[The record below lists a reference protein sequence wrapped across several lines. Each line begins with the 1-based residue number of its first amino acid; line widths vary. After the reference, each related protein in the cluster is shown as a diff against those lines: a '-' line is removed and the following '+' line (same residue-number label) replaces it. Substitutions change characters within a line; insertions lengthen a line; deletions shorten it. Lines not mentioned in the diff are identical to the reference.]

1 MAAPFIPIV
10 YALAGVYVRAKT
22 KEMAKRLTAAGFRKT
37 SEGVVKSKANI
48 IDATK
53 DNIIRLITR
62 GIAKAKTSNP
72 NKPVTL
78 SGRNKPRT
86 KIIRRGDDKPPEA
99 QTSIPKTNRTVNV
112 KFDKSQ
118 KLSRFQNAGKPSTTT
133 SPGTTTPFTRIKT
146 GKRTSPVAPT
156 AVSAAG
162 ERPTIDSKPLPKG
175 PKVSSSS
182 PKQPGYSRTGPKAD
196 KLPRTKPTGESKV
209 AKSGVLMLM
218 SSGPSGLG
226 SGKDAMLEVAR
237 EAGFKNVDTAPPIN
251 TLQRVIKPK
260 TKPATVK
267 KQLSA
272 FGSAFKKARANKEY
286 SFTFKDKKY
295 TTRYKEETVA
305 EHKKKFQKKK

>member
-1 MAAPFIPIV
+1 MAPV
-10 YALAGVYVRAKT
+10 VLVLGNMVVQVTSALIRKQLMKLGFKAAKNYKKYSNVT
-22 KEMAKRLTAAGFRKT
+22 KVTRDNAAN
-37 SEGVVKSKANI
+37 VLNKAQKLS
-48 IDATK
+48 DEL
-53 DNIIRLITR
+53 R
-62 GIAKAKTSNP
+62 P
-72 NKPVTL
+72 
-78 SGRNKPRT
+78 SGRDLAKKP
-86 KIIRRGDDKPPEA
+86 KIIRRKPDEKPPQA
-99 QTSIPKTNRTVNV
+99 QTSIPKTNRTVNA

-118 KLSRFQNAGKPSTTT
+118 KLSRFQNAGKPSTKTP
-133 SPGTTTPFTRIKT
+133 PGTTTPFTRIKT

-182 PKQPGYSRTGPKAD
+182 PKQPGYPRTGPKAD
-196 KLPRTKPTGESKV
+196 KLPRSKPAGESKV
-209 AKSGVLMLM
+209 TRSGVLMLM

-251 TLQRVIKPK
+251 TLQKVINPK
-260 TKPATVK
+260 AKSAAVK

>member
-1 MAAPFIPIV
+1 MAPV
-10 YALAGVYVRAKT
+10 VLVLGNMVVQVTSALIRKQLMKLGFKAAKNYKKYSNVT
-22 KEMAKRLTAAGFRKT
+22 KVTRDNAAN
-37 SEGVVKSKANI
+37 VLNKAQKLS
-48 IDATK
+48 DEL
-53 DNIIRLITR
+53 R
-62 GIAKAKTSNP
+62 P
-72 NKPVTL
+72 
-78 SGRNKPRT
+78 SGRDLAKKP
-86 KIIRRGDDKPPEA
+86 KIIRRKPDEKPPQA
-99 QTSIPKTNRTVNV
+99 QTSIPKTNRTVNA

-175 PKVSSSS
+175 PKVSSGS
-182 PKQPGYSRTGPKAD
+182 PKQPGYPRTGPKAD
-196 KLPRTKPTGESKV
+196 KLPRNKPTGESKV
-209 AKSGVLMLM
+209 TRSAR
-218 SSGPSGLG
+218 PSGLD
-226 SGKDAMLEVAR
+226 SGKGAMLEVAR
-237 EAGFKNVDTAPPIN
+237 EAGFKNVDKAPPPN
-251 TLQRVIKPK
+251 TLEKVVKPK
-260 TKPATVK
+260 AKPAVVK

>member
-1 MAAPFIPIV
+1 MAPV
-10 YALAGVYVRAKT
+10 VLVLGNMVVQVTSALIRKQLMKLGFKAAKNYKKYSNVT
-22 KEMAKRLTAAGFRKT
+22 KVTRDNAANVLNKAQKLSDELRPASRDLAK
-37 SEGVVKSKANI
+37 
-48 IDATK
+48 
-53 DNIIRLITR
+53 
-62 GIAKAKTSNP
+62 
-72 NKPVTL
+72 KPKV
-78 SGRNKPRT
+78 
-86 KIIRRGDDKPPEA
+86 KIIRRKPDEKPPEA
-99 QTSIPKTNRTVNV
+99 QTSIPRTNRTVNA
-112 KFDKSQ
+112 KFDRSQ

-182 PKQPGYSRTGPKAD
+182 PKQPGYPRTGPKAD
-196 KLPRTKPTGESKV
+196 KLPRNKSAGESKV
-209 AKSGVLMLM
+209 TRSDR
-218 SSGPSGLG
+218 PSGLG
-226 SGKDAMLEVAR
+226 SGKDAMLEIAR
-237 EAGFKNVDTAPPIN
+237 EAGFRNVDTTPPIN
-251 TLQRVIKPK
+251 TLQKVIKPK
-260 TKPATVK
+260 AKPATVK

-305 EHKKKFQKKK
+305 EHKKKFQKKKK

>member
-1 MAAPFIPIV
+1 MAPVVLVLGNMAV
-10 YALAGVYVRAKT
+10 QVTSALIRKQLMKLGFKAAKNYKKYSNVT
-22 KEMAKRLTAAGFRKT
+22 KVTRDNAAN
-37 SEGVVKSKANI
+37 VLNKAQKLS
-48 IDATK
+48 DEL
-53 DNIIRLITR
+53 R
-62 GIAKAKTSNP
+62 P
-72 NKPVTL
+72 
-78 SGRNKPRT
+78 SGRDLAKKP
-86 KIIRRGDDKPPEA
+86 KIIRRKPDEKPPQA
-99 QTSIPKTNRTVNV
+99 QTSIPKTNRTVNA

-182 PKQPGYSRTGPKAD
+182 PKQPGYPRTGPKAD
-196 KLPRTKPTGESKV
+196 KLPRSKPTGESKV
-209 AKSGVLMLM
+209 TRSAR
-218 SSGPSGLG
+218 PSGLG
-226 SGKDAMLEVAR
+226 SGKGAMLEIAR
-237 EAGFKNVDTAPPIN
+237 EAGFRNVDTAPPTS
-251 TLQRVIKPK
+251 TLEKVVKPK
-260 TKPATVK
+260 ARPDTVK

-305 EHKKKFQKKK
+305 EHKKKFQKKKK

>member
-1 MAAPFIPIV
+1 MAPVVLVLGNMAV
-10 YALAGVYVRAKT
+10 QVTSALIRKQLMKLGFKAAKNYKKYSNVT
-22 KEMAKRLTAAGFRKT
+22 KVTRDNAAN
-37 SEGVVKSKANI
+37 VLNKAQKLS
-48 IDATK
+48 DEL
-53 DNIIRLITR
+53 R
-62 GIAKAKTSNP
+62 P
-72 NKPVTL
+72 
-78 SGRNKPRT
+78 SGRDLAKKP
-86 KIIRRGDDKPPEA
+86 KIIRRKPDEKPPQA
-99 QTSIPKTNRTVNV
+99 QTSIPKTNRTVNA

-182 PKQPGYSRTGPKAD
+182 PKQPGYPRTGPKAD
-196 KLPRTKPTGESKV
+196 KLPRSKPTGESKV
-209 AKSGVLMLM
+209 TRSAR
-218 SSGPSGLG
+218 PSGLG
-226 SGKDAMLEVAR
+226 SGKGAMLEIAR
-237 EAGFKNVDTAPPIN
+237 EAGFRNVDTAPPTN
-251 TLQRVIKPK
+251 TLEKVVKPK
-260 TKPATVK
+260 ARPDTVK

-305 EHKKKFQKKK
+305 EHKKKFQKKKK

>member
-1 MAAPFIPIV
+1 MAPVVLVLGNMAV
-10 YALAGVYVRAKT
+10 QVTSALIRKQLMKLGFKAAKNYKKYSNVT
-22 KEMAKRLTAAGFRKT
+22 KVTRDNAANVLNKAQKLSDELRPSSRDLAK
-37 SEGVVKSKANI
+37 
-48 IDATK
+48 
-53 DNIIRLITR
+53 
-62 GIAKAKTSNP
+62 
-72 NKPVTL
+72 KP
-78 SGRNKPRT
+78 
-86 KIIRRGDDKPPEA
+86 KIIRRKPDEKPPQA
-99 QTSIPKTNRTVNV
+99 QTSVPRTNRTVNA

-182 PKQPGYSRTGPKAD
+182 PKQPGYPRTGPKAD
-196 KLPRTKPTGESKV
+196 KPLKNKPTGESK
-209 AKSGVLMLM
+209 ATRSDR
-218 SSGPSGLG
+218 PSGLG
-226 SGKDAMLEVAR
+226 SGKSAMLEVAR

-251 TLQRVIKPK
+251 TLERVVKPK
-260 TKPATVK
+260 ARPATVK
-267 KQLSA
+267 RELSA
-272 FGSAFKKARANKEY
+272 FGKAFKKARADREY

-305 EHKKKFQKKK
+305 EHKKKFQKKKK

>member
-1 MAAPFIPIV
+1 MAPVVLVLGNMAV
-10 YALAGVYVRAKT
+10 QVTSALIRKQLMKLGFKAAKNYKKYSNVT
-22 KEMAKRLTAAGFRKT
+22 KVTRDNAANVLNKAQKLSDELRPSSRDLAK
-37 SEGVVKSKANI
+37 
-48 IDATK
+48 
-53 DNIIRLITR
+53 
-62 GIAKAKTSNP
+62 
-72 NKPVTL
+72 KP
-78 SGRNKPRT
+78 
-86 KIIRRGDDKPPEA
+86 KIIRRKPDEKPPEA
-99 QTSIPKTNRTVNV
+99 QTSIPKTNRTVNA

-182 PKQPGYSRTGPKAD
+182 PKQPGYPRTGPKAD
-196 KLPRTKPTGESKV
+196 NPLKNKPTGESK
-209 AKSGVLMLM
+209 ATRSDR
-218 SSGPSGLG
+218 PSGLG
-226 SGKDAMLEVAR
+226 SGKGAMLEIAR

-251 TLQRVIKPK
+251 TLEKIVKPK
-260 TKPATVK
+260 ARPATVK
-267 KQLSA
+267 RELSA
-272 FGSAFKKARANKEY
+272 FGKAFKKARADREY

-305 EHKKKFQKKK
+305 EHKKKFQKKKK

>member
-1 MAAPFIPIV
+1 MAPVVLVLGNMAV
-10 YALAGVYVRAKT
+10 QVTSALIRKQLMKLGFKAAKNYKKYSNVT
-22 KEMAKRLTAAGFRKT
+22 KVTRDNAANVLNKAQKLSDELRPSSRDLAK
-37 SEGVVKSKANI
+37 
-48 IDATK
+48 
-53 DNIIRLITR
+53 
-62 GIAKAKTSNP
+62 
-72 NKPVTL
+72 KP
-78 SGRNKPRT
+78 
-86 KIIRRGDDKPPEA
+86 KIIRRKPDEKPPEA
-99 QTSIPKTNRTVNV
+99 QTSIPKTNRTVNA

-182 PKQPGYSRTGPKAD
+182 PKQPGYPRTGPKAD
-196 KLPRTKPTGESKV
+196 NPLKNKPTGESRV
-209 AKSGVLMLM
+209 TRSARPLALDD
-218 SSGPSGLG
+218 
-226 SGKDAMLEVAR
+226 GKGAMLEIAR

-251 TLQRVIKPK
+251 TLEKIVKPK
-260 TKPATVK
+260 ARPATVK
-267 KQLSA
+267 RELSA
-272 FGSAFKKARANKEY
+272 FGKAFKKARADREY

-305 EHKKKFQKKK
+305 EHKKKFQKKKK

>member
-1 MAAPFIPIV
+1 MAPVVLVLGNMAV
-10 YALAGVYVRAKT
+10 QVTSALIRKQLMKLGFKAAKNYKKYSNVT
-22 KEMAKRLTAAGFRKT
+22 KVTRDNAANVLNKAQKLSDELRPSSRDLAK
-37 SEGVVKSKANI
+37 
-48 IDATK
+48 
-53 DNIIRLITR
+53 
-62 GIAKAKTSNP
+62 
-72 NKPVTL
+72 KP
-78 SGRNKPRT
+78 
-86 KIIRRGDDKPPEA
+86 KIIRRKPDEKPPQA
-99 QTSIPKTNRTVNV
+99 QTSVPKTNRTVNA

-182 PKQPGYSRTGPKAD
+182 PKQPGYPRTGPKAD
-196 KLPRTKPTGESKV
+196 KPLKNKPTGESK
-209 AKSGVLMLM
+209 ATRSGVLMLM
-218 SSGPSGLG
+218 ASEPSGLG
-226 SGKDAMLEVAR
+226 SGKSAMLEIAR
-237 EAGFKNVDTAPPIN
+237 EAGFRNIDKAPPPN
-251 TLQRVIKPK
+251 ALKKVVRPK
-260 TKPATVK
+260 AKPAVVK

-272 FGSAFKKARANKEY
+272 FGSAFKKARADKEY

-305 EHKKKFQKKK
+305 EHKKKFQKKKK

>member
-1 MAAPFIPIV
+1 MAPV
-10 YALAGVYVRAKT
+10 VLVLGNMVVQVTSALIRKQLMKLGFKAAKNYKKYSNVT
-22 KEMAKRLTAAGFRKT
+22 KVTRDNAANVLNKAQKLSDELRPASRDLAK
-37 SEGVVKSKANI
+37 
-48 IDATK
+48 
-53 DNIIRLITR
+53 
-62 GIAKAKTSNP
+62 
-72 NKPVTL
+72 KPKV
-78 SGRNKPRT
+78 
-86 KIIRRGDDKPPEA
+86 KIIRRKPDEKPPEA
-99 QTSIPKTNRTVNV
+99 QTSIPRTNRTVNA
-112 KFDKSQ
+112 KFDRSQ

-182 PKQPGYSRTGPKAD
+182 PKQPGYPRTGPKAD
-196 KLPRTKPTGESKV
+196 KLPRNKSAGESKV
-209 AKSGVLMLM
+209 TRSGVLMLM

-251 TLQRVIKPK
+251 TLQKVIKPK

-305 EHKKKFQKKK
+305 EHKKKFQKKKK